1 MTARATRIYL
11 AGPEVFHPRAREIG
25 EAKCRLCADAGF
37 EGVFPLDA
45 ELDLIGL
52 APAERA
58 RRISLANEALIRS
71 CDAMIANMTP
81 FRGVSADAGT
91 AFEIGFMRAL
101 GRPIFAYSHASQ
113 DFAARSRTYRT
124 QSPLPFD
131 IDRPGIDI
139 EDFGL
144 AENLMLDVA
153 VSEAGEPIVRGSLS
167 PNRPELDDLNLFER
181 CLALVRAH
189 LIADTDT

>member
-1 MTARATRIYL
+1 MSTIAPRIYL

-25 EAKCRLCADAGF
+25 AAKCRLCAEMGL

-45 ELDLIGL
+45 DLDLIGL
-52 APAERA
+52 SPAEKA

-71 CDAMIANMTP
+71 ADAMVANMTP
-81 FRGVSADAGT
+81 FRGVSVDAGT

-101 GRPIFAYSHASQ
+101 GRPIFAYSHTNL
-113 DFAARSRTYRT
+113 DFATRSRTYRSQAAPT
-124 QSPLPFD
+124 FD

-153 VSEAGEPIVRGSLS
+153 VSESGATILRGAQT
-167 PNRPELDDLNLFER
+167 NRPELDDFELFGR
-181 CLALVRAH
+181 CLEAAHRH
-189 LIADTDT
+189 LIAPPQ